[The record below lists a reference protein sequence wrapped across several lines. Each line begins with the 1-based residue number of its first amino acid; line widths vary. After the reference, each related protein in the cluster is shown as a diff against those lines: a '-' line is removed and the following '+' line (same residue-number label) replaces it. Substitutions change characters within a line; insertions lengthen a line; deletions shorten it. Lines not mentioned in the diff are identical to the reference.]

1 MAFHGKGVKCMGIMA
16 IANASATTVGNT
28 LSGIVTSEMLG
39 GVMDEVK
46 GLLPVVIPVSIGYL
60 ALRKGLSFLLG
71 TLRRA

>member
-1 MAFHGKGVKCMGIMA
+1 MVAMLV
-16 IANASATTVGNT
+16 ANTAGTVSNT
-28 LSGIVTSEMLG
+28 LSGIVTQDMLS

-46 GLLPVVIPVSIGYL
+46 GLLPVVIPVSIGNL

>member
-1 MAFHGKGVKCMGIMA
+1 MV
-16 IANASATTVGNT
+16 ATLVAKAPDVVSST
-28 LSGIVTSEMLG
+28 LTSIVTQDMLS

>member
-1 MAFHGKGVKCMGIMA
+1 MVAMLV
-16 IANASATTVGNT
+16 ANTAGTVSNT
-28 LSGIVTSEMLG
+28 LSGIVTQDMLS

>member
-1 MAFHGKGVKCMGIMA
+1 MVAMVV
-16 IANASATTVGNT
+16 ANTAGTVSNT
-28 LSGIVTSEMLG
+28 LSGIVTQDMLS

>member
-1 MAFHGKGVKCMGIMA
+1 MGSIV
-16 IANASATTVGNT
+16 IANAAGAVSNT
-28 LSGIVTSEMLG
+28 HTSIVTAEMLS

-71 TLRRA
+71 TLRKA

>member
-1 MAFHGKGVKCMGIMA
+1 MGSIV
-16 IANASATTVGNT
+16 IANTAGAVSNT
-28 LSGIVTSEMLG
+28 LTSIVTAEMLS

-71 TLRRA
+71 TLRKA

>member
-1 MAFHGKGVKCMGIMA
+1 MVAMLV
-16 IANASATTVGNT
+16 ANAPDVVSNT
-28 LSGIVTSEMLG
+28 LSGIVTQDMLS